1 MIDNEKLNTIE
12 AKYTSTRLKEII
24 EDPIKGNFD
33 LELVK
38 GVFIMAQTSINI
50 RMDEELK
57 KQVEYLFSE
66 FGMNMTT
73 AFTIFAK
80 AVVREKRIPFEISA
94 ATDDFY
100 NEYNQDRIK
109 KAMADIKAGKGV
121 AHELIQVSDE

>member
-1 MIDNEKLNTIE
+1 
-12 AKYTSTRLKEII
+12 
-24 EDPIKGNFD
+24 
-33 LELVK
+33 
-38 GVFIMAQTSINI
+38 MAQTVINI

-57 KQVEYLFSE
+57 KQAEYLFNE

-100 NEYNQDRIK
+100 NEYNQNCIK
-109 KAMADIKAGKGV
+109 KAIKDIKAGKGT
-121 AHELIQVSDE
+121 AHELIEVSDE

>member
-1 MIDNEKLNTIE
+1 
-12 AKYTSTRLKEII
+12 
-24 EDPIKGNFD
+24 
-33 LELVK
+33 
-38 GVFIMAQTSINI
+38 MAQTSINI

-94 ATDDFY
+94 NTDDFY
-100 NEYNQDRIK
+100 NQYNQDRIK

-121 AHELIQVSDE
+121 AHELIKVSDE